1 MSKTPNVI
9 YRTRYYGPGS
19 RKRNY
24 YSSKDSS
31 SDYLKYVDTG
41 VKSGKYQDYMDYAGN
56 REKSSGVF
64 SRNGLLTMDEKK
76 VMREK
81 LSTTES
87 VIWDSLITFEERY
100 GKEKMKSWRSA
111 KELIEKEFPKL
122 LKDNNMSY
130 ENILWYAGLHENTD
144 NRHIHLSFFEKEPRT
159 FDYKKQKMR
168 YHQGMISNDSIN
180 DFKLRIEKRMDGN
193 EYSLHKFRDQ
203 ILEQEEN
210 KFLKPDLTA
219 IYDKDLKQMLLSL
232 YRVLPKN
239 KVGYESHEL
248 DEIRPQIDQITNYM
262 LTHDDVSMSA
272 YLELRRKLKKRD
284 EETKEICLSH
294 KTSPNGHLISD
305 SFQKDLYRRCGNKIL
320 AYLRKVQERKGEFHK
335 GTTEEER
342 QRWDEKVRRGWLFK
356 RTARLNEEVRKERES
371 IYETFQW
378 LLKKAEFERL
388 VEEGVIEAE

>member
-9 YRTRYYGPGS
+9 YKTRYYGPGS

-87 VIWDSLITFEERY
+87 VIWDSLITFEEKY

-130 ENILWYAGLHENTD
+130 ENILWYAGLHEIG
-144 NRHIHLSFFEKEPRT
+144 RASCRE
-159 FDYKKQKMR
+159 
-168 YHQGMISNDSIN
+168 
-180 DFKLRIEKRMDGN
+180 
-193 EYSLHKFRDQ
+193 
-203 ILEQEEN
+203 
-210 KFLKPDLTA
+210 
-219 IYDKDLKQMLLSL
+219 
-232 YRVLPKN
+232 RV
-239 KVGYESHEL
+239 
-248 DEIRPQIDQITNYM
+248 
-262 LTHDDVSMSA
+262 
-272 YLELRRKLKKRD
+272 
-284 EETKEICLSH
+284 
-294 KTSPNGHLISD
+294 
-305 SFQKDLYRRCGNKIL
+305 
-320 AYLRKVQERKGEFHK
+320 
-335 GTTEEER
+335 
-342 QRWDEKVRRGWLFK
+342 
-356 RTARLNEEVRKERES
+356 
-371 IYETFQW
+371 
-378 LLKKAEFERL
+378 
-388 VEEGVIEAE
+388 